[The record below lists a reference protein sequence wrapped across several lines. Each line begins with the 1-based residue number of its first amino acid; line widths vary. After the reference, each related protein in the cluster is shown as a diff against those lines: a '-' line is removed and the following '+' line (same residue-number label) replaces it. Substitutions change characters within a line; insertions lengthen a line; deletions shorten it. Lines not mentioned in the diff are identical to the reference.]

1 MGKFVVTA
9 PDGKQYEVNA
19 PEGATEQQV
28 MDYVKSNYQAQA
40 PAPEEPGIGAQ
51 LARKAGL
58 AGRAVVEGLSLPV
71 NVAAD
76 FLSGAYNVGANLLGS
91 QSRMPYMSQ
100 EQSKALT
107 QLGLPEPQ
115 TGIERAVQAGM
126 QSLVSAGG
134 MAAAAPKTIF
144 GADLARQLPAATAA
158 PMVAQP
164 VAEQTKELTG
174 SDLAATIAGIG
185 VSGAVGK
192 AAGDLAGQITAG
204 KRPVTTMADV
214 EQRAGRAYTKVTD
227 AGIELNQ
234 QSASNLVN
242 KVKAKL
248 DASDYLPETSK
259 EVAATL
265 NRYDSIVS
273 GGNVSFNDVEQMR
286 RLANG
291 LKGSQEKNTR
301 RLGNVMISTI
311 DDYVAGL
318 SPKDVASGAGG
329 IDEAV
334 KTIMSARKDW
344 RNLSR
349 ATTLQDILDISE
361 VKAMSPNASESE
373 LIRKGFINLA
383 ANKEKMRLFNPD
395 EQNAI
400 KAVASGGPLDDLLSF
415 AARFNPKRSQLV
427 AGGMMGTGITNPET
441 LKYTVPAGVVGL
453 SADTLQ
459 AVLRKRAADAAI
471 SGLLTG
477 TTPPPAPDY
486 FTRGLLSSMMNPPRP

>member
-1 MGKFVVTA
+1 MGKFVVTG

-28 MDYVKSNYQAQA
+28 MDYVKSNYQPPTPQQ
-40 PAPEEPGIGAQ
+40 EPGLGSQI
-51 LARKAGL
+51 ARQAGL
-58 AGRAVVEGLSLPV
+58 AGRAVVQGLSAPV

-91 QSRMPYMSQ
+91 ESRMPYLSQ
-100 EQSKALT
+100 EQSKGLT
-107 QLGLPEPQ
+107 QMGLPEPQ
-115 TGIERAVQAGM
+115 TGMERAAQAGM
-126 QSLVSAGG
+126 QGLVSAGG
-134 MAAAAPKTIF
+134 MAAAAPKTIL
-144 GADLARQLPAATAA
+144 GADLVRQLPAATAA

-185 VSGAVGK
+185 ISGVVGK
-192 AAGDLAGQITAG
+192 TAGDIAGQLTAG
-204 KRPVTTMADV
+204 KRPVTTMSDI
-214 EQRAGRAYTKVTD
+214 EQRAGRSYTKVTD

-234 QSASNLVN
+234 QSATNLVD

-248 DASDYLPETSK
+248 DASDYLPETAK
-259 EVAATL
+259 DVAATL
-265 NRYDSIVS
+265 NKYDSIVS

-291 LKGSQEKNTR
+291 LKGNQDKNTR

-311 DDYVAGL
+311 DDYVATL

-329 IDEAV
+329 IDESV

-361 VKAMSPNASESE
+361 VRAMSPNASESE

-383 ANKEKMRLFNPD
+383 ANKEKMRLFNTD
-395 EQNAI
+395 EQNSI
-400 KAVASGGPLDDLLSF
+400 KAVANGGPLDDLLSF

-427 AGGMMGTGITNPET
+427 AGGVIGTGVASPET
-441 LKYTVPAGVVGL
+441 LKYTLPAGAVGL
-453 SADTLQ
+453 GADVLQ
-459 AVLRKRAADAAI
+459 ASLRKKAAESAI

-477 TTPPPAPDY
+477 TTPPPSPDY
-486 FTRGLLSSMMNPPRP
+486 YTRGLLSTMMNPPRP